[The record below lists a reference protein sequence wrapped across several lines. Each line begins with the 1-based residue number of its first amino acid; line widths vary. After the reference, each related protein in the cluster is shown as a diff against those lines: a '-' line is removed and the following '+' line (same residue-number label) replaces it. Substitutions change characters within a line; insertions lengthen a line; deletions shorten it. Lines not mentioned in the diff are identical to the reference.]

1 VTAGRRLV
9 HTGFGLW
16 TGLVRFDTS
25 AIPDSATVTGAI
37 LRVYVTGKADGDN
50 RSLVGEWYIATNRPI
65 DGSDA
70 AVSSS
75 GSALAGADITQI
87 ATGASNDFSLAGLG
101 SISKIGLT
109 GLRLS
114 ISGGQPTADNFVQ
127 FAAWDH
133 ATLPEAQLIV
143 TYTP

>member
-1 VTAGRRLV
+1 VVQRDELADRRL
-9 HTGFGLW
+9 
-16 TGLVRFDTS
+16 RCCCE
-25 AIPDSATVTGAI
+25 
-37 LRVYVTGKADGDN
+37 
-50 RSLVGEWYIATNRPI
+50 LVGERACRGGHHA
-65 DGSDA
+65 DCDR
-70 AVSSS
+70 
-75 GSALAGADITQI
+75 GADITQI